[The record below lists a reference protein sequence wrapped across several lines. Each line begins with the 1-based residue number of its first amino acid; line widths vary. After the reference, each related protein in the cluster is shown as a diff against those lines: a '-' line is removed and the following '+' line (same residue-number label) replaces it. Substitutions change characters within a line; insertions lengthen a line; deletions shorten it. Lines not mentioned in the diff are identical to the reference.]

1 MTTLSSRPR
10 VVIIGA
16 GFGGLSAATALAK
29 VNADVTVVD
38 RHNYHL
44 FQPLLYQVATAGLS
58 PADIAS
64 PIRSILSRQ
73 KNTYVVLAKVEGI
86 DTLRQEVQ
94 TSEGRILPYDHLIVA
109 TGARHA
115 YFGHDEWEQ
124 HAHGIKK
131 IDDATFLRRKI
142 LLAFERAETETD
154 TRERRA
160 LLNFVVVGGGPT
172 GVEMAGA
179 IAELAKK
186 ALTADFRA
194 IDPSDARVVLIDAG
208 ARPLAGFDPALSQAA
223 QRSLEKLGVEV
234 RLNGRVTNCDARGVT
249 LNGEVI
255 ETRTI
260 VWAAGVRASQAAKWL
275 GAEAD
280 NVGRVK
286 VGADL
291 SVPGLPNIYVIGD
304 TAHALDMDGKAL
316 PGVAPVAKQ
325 EGLYVARAIAA
336 RLQGRQPR
344 PFAYRN
350 RGSLATIG
358 RKSAVVQF
366 GRPKHRIRFTGYLAW
381 WLWGVAHIYFLV
393 GFRNRLAVGVNW
405 AWNYVTFQRGTR
417 LITGGDPEPRSA
429 IDVQELPV
437 LRDAAA

>member
-1 MTTLSSRPR
+1 M
-10 VVIIGA
+10 
-16 GFGGLSAATALAK
+16 
-29 VNADVTVVD
+29 
-38 RHNYHL
+38 
-44 FQPLLYQVATAGLS
+44 
-58 PADIAS
+58 
-64 PIRSILSRQ
+64 
-73 KNTYVVLAKVEGI
+73 
-86 DTLRQEVQ
+86 
-94 TSEGRILPYDHLIVA
+94 
-109 TGARHA
+109 
-115 YFGHDEWEQ
+115 
-124 HAHGIKK
+124 
-131 IDDATFLRRKI
+131 
-142 LLAFERAETETD
+142 
-154 TRERRA
+154 
-160 LLNFVVVGGGPT
+160 
-172 GVEMAGA
+172 
-179 IAELAKK
+179 
-186 ALTADFRA
+186 
-194 IDPSDARVVLIDAG
+194 IDAG

-304 TAHALDMDGKAL
+304 TAHALDMDGKTL